1 MNQAFKLS
9 ETTPNSEMDVKGLT
23 EGHNMKGLD

>member
-9 ETTPNSEMDVKGLT
+9 ETTPNSEMEEKELT
-23 EGHNMKGLD
+23 EGQVIKGLD